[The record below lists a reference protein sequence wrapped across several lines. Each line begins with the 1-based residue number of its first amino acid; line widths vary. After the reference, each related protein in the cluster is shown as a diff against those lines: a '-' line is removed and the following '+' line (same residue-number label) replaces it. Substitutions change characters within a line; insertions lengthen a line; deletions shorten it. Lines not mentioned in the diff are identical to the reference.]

1 MARVRMLDGNMR
13 IMRNEKSRVEHEC
26 AQFLV
31 RIKDN
36 QDKVEKNR
44 VLPYLVAN
52 IVEVID
58 MKPEEEID
66 PDAVDNKEELAS
78 KCAIVKTTTR
88 QVDFIFFWFLPPSEK
103 IPKILPKVARD
114 FRARIFG
121 GRITCGIWFKFQQ
134 FFEEFPAGNLAELTE

>member
-1 MARVRMLDGNMR
+1 MLDGNMR

-26 AQFLV
+26 SQFLV

-36 QDKVEKNR
+36 EDKIEKNR

-58 MKPEEEID
+58 MKPEDEID
-66 PDAVDNKEELAS
+66 PEAVQNKDDFPS

-88 QVDFIFFWFLPPSEK
+88 QVFFQIFDEKLQKAK
-103 IPKILPKVARD
+103 IPKILQ
-114 FRARIFG
+114 IFLQ
-121 GRITCGIWFKFQQ
+121 I
-134 FFEEFPAGNLAELTE
+134 LTSNI

>member
-1 MARVRMLDGNMR
+1 MSRIRMLDGNMR

-26 AQFLV
+26 SQFLV

-36 QDKVEKNR
+36 EDKIEKNR

-58 MKPEEEID
+58 MKPEDEID
-66 PDAVDNKEELAS
+66 PEAVQNKDDFPS

-88 QVDFIFFWFLPPSEK
+88 QVFFSNF
-103 IPKILPKVARD
+103 
-114 FRARIFG
+114 
-121 GRITCGIWFKFQQ
+121 
-134 FFEEFPAGNLAELTE
+134 